1 MNIGAGT
8 VINAE
13 QCEEAIEASARFAV
27 SSGLSVGYEKD
38 NEKATY
44 SAQNLKETLKKYNG

>member
-27 SSGLSVGYEKD
+27 SPGLSVGYAKD
-38 NEKATY
+38 NEKRHIRHRI
-44 SAQNLKETLKKYNG
+44 LKKL